1 MTCMTIWQGRGA
13 RPPMSRQPVTHP
25 TNPQL
30 QSQRGRLRRRCQ
42 VTRLI
47 TVLRAGRGPP
57 AIAALQTMAAS
68 SAACTATRASLAMM
82 NAGAR
87 YVRGAVGIAV
97 SDLAWIEIP
106 WR

>member
-1 MTCMTIWQGRGA
+1 
-13 RPPMSRQPVTHP
+13 
-25 TNPQL
+25 
-30 QSQRGRLRRRCQ
+30 
-42 VTRLI
+42 
-47 TVLRAGRGPP
+47 
-57 AIAALQTMAAS
+57 MAAS

-106 WR
+106 SGDTHEDLHL